1 MEWFS
6 CTLVF
11 EMRMSADASWGR
23 RLQSLMVIVAKD
35 WDDAFLRA
43 KDIGLRRTEAESFR
57 TPGGV
62 DDIVLTF
69 RGVESLDCVG
79 AEIADRE
86 VWCSLS
92 EIPPGSVVPEL
103 DKYPGQTI

>member
-1 MEWFS
+1 
-6 CTLVF
+6 
-11 EMRMSADASWGR
+11 MRMSADVSWGR
-23 RLQSLMVIVAKD
+23 RLQSLMVIVAAD
-35 WDDAFLRA
+35 WDDAFLKA
-43 KDIGLRRTEAESFR
+43 KNIGLRRAEAESVR

-69 RGVESLDCVG
+69 RGVESLDRVG
-79 AEIADRE
+79 AEIADKE

-103 DKYPGQTI
+103 DKYPGPMI